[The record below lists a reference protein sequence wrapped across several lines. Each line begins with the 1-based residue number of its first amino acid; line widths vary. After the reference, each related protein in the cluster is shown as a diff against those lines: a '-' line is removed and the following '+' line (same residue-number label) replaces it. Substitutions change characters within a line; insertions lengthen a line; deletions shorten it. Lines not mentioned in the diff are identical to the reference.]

1 MKVLIVED
9 EELTADRFRQLLG
22 RCNSDIEVVE
32 HANSVKNSV
41 SWLKQNPEPDLI
53 FLDIELGDG
62 TGFDVLDKS
71 QTTAPVVFT
80 TAYNEF
86 AIRAFRYNSLHYLLK
101 PIDIQDLQEALGKIK
116 PMVDPINKQS
126 DFSEIK
132 SLLRNEYKKRF
143 MVKVGDQFQH
153 VPVCDI
159 AYFRFEKG
167 FAIIHTTQNKELPID
182 YSLDQLEEVLN
193 PLDFFR
199 LNRKYI
205 TSIEAIRQVHTYFNS
220 RLLVKLFPESTEEVV
235 VSRDRVGNFKRWLD
249 V

>member
-9 EELTADRFRQLLG
+9 EELTADHFCQLLQ
-22 RCNSDIEVVE
+22 RCDASIEVLQ
-32 HANSVKNSV
+32 HANSVKNAV
-41 SWLKQNPEPDLI
+41 GWLKGNPTPDLI

-62 TGFDVLDKS
+62 TGFDVLEES
-71 QTTAPVVFT
+71 QTVAPIVFT

-101 PIDIQDLQEALGKIK
+101 PIDFQDLKEALTKIG
-116 PMVDPINKQS
+116 PQLHTAAQP
-126 DFSEIK
+126 DFTEIK
-132 SLLRNEYKKRF
+132 NLLSTSYKKRF
-143 MVKVGDQFQH
+143 MVKIGDQYQH
-153 VPVCDI
+153 VVIQDI

-167 FAIIHTTQNKELPID
+167 FAILCTHNNRELPID
-182 YSLDQLEEVLN
+182 YSLDQLAEMLN

-205 TSIEAIRQVHTYFNS
+205 VSIASIRQVHTYFNS
-220 RLLVKLFPESTEEVV
+220 RLLVKLCPEVMEEVI
-235 VSRDRVGNFKRWLD
+235 VSRDRVANFKKWLD